1 MIDIKSR
8 PLFIF
13 EMANNHQ
20 GILEHGL
27 KIIREIKEVSKNFDF
42 NFAFKLQ
49 YRHLD
54 TFIHP
59 DFKDNNEFKYIKRF
73 SQTRLKEEEFKILR
87 DELERLNFKAICTP
101 FDEESV
107 NLIEKHNYDI
117 IKIGSCS
124 FTDWPLLE
132 RIAKANKPV
141 IASTAGI
148 ELKDIDNVVNFFTN
162 RRVPLSIMHCVAEY
176 PTKPENLQ
184 LNQIDLFKNR
194 YKDLATGY
202 STHEDPENYTSVKL
216 AIAKGA
222 LIFEKHIG
230 METEDIKLNAY
241 SANPQQVYNWLK
253 SAREAFDMCG
263 IKNER
268 YQFTEKE
275 INDLRGLRRGIF
287 VNKYVKTGEI
297 LDKNTCFYAIPWKA
311 GQLQANDTSKY
322 KYYYAAVD
330 IDKNSPVMED
340 NIILK
345 DIRVMV
351 QGYVSTVIELLKKS
365 NTVIPLN
372 TKCELSHHYGIEKF
386 KEFGATII
394 DCINREYCK
403 KIIVLLP
410 GQKHPSHAHKLKEET
425 FNVIYGE
432 LNLDLGGSVKTYSR
446 GDMILVERNMNH
458 SFSTVNGA
466 VFEEISTTHYKNDS
480 FYDDQTIMENRE
492 RKTEVYL
499 TKEIL

>member
-1 MIDIKSR
+1 
-8 PLFIF
+8 
-13 EMANNHQ
+13 
-20 GILEHGL
+20 
-27 KIIREIKEVSKNFDF
+27 
-42 NFAFKLQ
+42 
-49 YRHLD
+49 
-54 TFIHP
+54 
-59 DFKDNNEFKYIKRF
+59 
-73 SQTRLKEEEFKILR
+73 
-87 DELERLNFKAICTP
+87 
-101 FDEESV
+101 
-107 NLIEKHNYDI
+107 
-117 IKIGSCS
+117 S

-297 LDKNTCFYAIPWKA
+297 LDKNNCFYAIPWKA

>member
-1 MIDIKSR
+1 MRERK

-20 GILEHGL
+20 GSVEHGL
-27 KIIREIKEVSKNFDF
+27 NIIREIKKVSENFDF
-42 NFAFKLQ
+42 DFAFKLQ

-59 DFKDNNEFKYIKRF
+59 DFKDSNEFKYVKRF

-87 DELERLNFKAICTP
+87 DELGKLNFQAICTP

-132 RIAKANKPV
+132 RIVKAKKPV

-148 ELKDIDNVVNFFTN
+148 ELKDIDNVVSFFLN
-162 RRVPLSIMHCVAEY
+162 RKADLSIMHCVAEY

-194 YKDLATGY
+194 YKEVNIGY
-202 STHEDPENYTSVKL
+202 STHEDPGNYTSIKL
-216 AIAKGA
+216 AVAKGA
-222 LIFEKHIG
+222 VIFEKHIG
-230 METEDIKLNAY
+230 LETEDIKLNAY
-241 SANPQQVYNWLK
+241 SANPHQVYNWLK
-253 SAREAFDMCG
+253 SAKEAFHMCG

-268 YQFTEKE
+268 YKFTEKE
-275 INDLRGLRRGIF
+275 IGDLKSLRRGIF
-287 VNKYVKTGEI
+287 VSKPVKKGEI
-297 LDKNTCFYAIPWKA
+297 LDRNNSFYAIPCRV
-311 GQLQANDTSKY
+311 GQLQANDVSKY
-322 KYYYAAVD
+322 RYYYATVD
-330 IDKNSPVMED
+330 IDKYGPVMED

-351 QGYVSTVIELLKKS
+351 QGYVTKVIDILKKS
-365 NTVIPLN
+365 NTVIPFN
-372 TKCELSHHYGIEKF
+372 TKCELSHHYGIDTF

-410 GQKHPSHAHKLKEET
+410 GQKHPSHTHKLKEET
-425 FNVIYGE
+425 FNVIYGD
-432 LNLDLGGSVKTYSR
+432 LNLDLGGSVKTYGR
-446 GDMILVERNMNH
+446 GDMILVERNMSH

-480 FYDDQTIMENRE
+480 FYDDRTIMENRE

>member
-1 MIDIKSR
+1 MKDRK

-27 KIIREIKEVSKNFDF
+27 KIIRNIKEVSGNFNF
-42 NFAFKLQ
+42 SFAFKLQ
-49 YRHLD
+49 YRNLE

-59 DFKDNNEFKYIKRF
+59 DFKYSNEFKYVKRF
-73 SQTRLKEEEFKILR
+73 SQTKLTEKEFKILR
-87 DELERLNFKAICTP
+87 EELEKLNFLAICTP

-107 NLIEKHNYDI
+107 DLIEKHSYDM

-132 RIAKANKPV
+132 RIVKSDKPV

-148 ELKDIDNVVNFFTN
+148 DLKDIDNVVNFFVN
-162 RRVPLSIMHCVAEY
+162 RRKDISIMHCVAEY

-184 LNQIDLFKNR
+184 LNQIEVFKSK
-194 YKDLATGY
+194 YKDLKIGY
-202 STHEDPENYTSVKL
+202 STHEWPSNYTSIKL

-222 LIFEKHIG
+222 VIFEKHVG
-230 METEDIKLNAY
+230 VETEDIKLNAY
-241 SANPQQVYNWLK
+241 SATPQQVYEWLK
-253 SAREAFDMCG
+253 SAKEAFDMCG
-263 IKNER
+263 IKDER
-268 YQFTEKE
+268 YKFTEKE
-275 INDLRGLRRGIF
+275 IDDLKSLRRGIF
-287 VNKYVKTGEI
+287 ASKYIKKGEI
-297 LDKNTCFYAIPWKA
+297 LDKNNSFYAIPCKI

-322 KYYYAAVD
+322 RYYYATVD
-330 IDKNSPVMED
+330 INKNDPIMEQYVT
-340 NIILK
+340 LK
-345 DIRVMV
+345 DIRHSV
-351 QGYVSTVIELLKKS
+351 QGYVTEVIDLLKKS
-365 NTVIPLN
+365 NTVIAFN
-372 TKCELSHHYGIEKF
+372 TKCELSHHYGIETF
-386 KEFGATII
+386 KESGATII

-410 GQKHPSHAHKLKEET
+410 GQKHPLHFHKLKEET
-425 FNVIYGE
+425 FNVIYGD
-432 LNLDLGGSVKTYSR
+432 LNLDLGGNIKTYKR
-446 GDMILVERNMNH
+446 GDMILVERNMTH

-466 VFEEISTTHYKNDS
+466 VFEEISTTHYRNDS
-480 FYDDQTIMENRE
+480 FYEDPAIMENRE